1 MKSLQHFIKEYKVE
15 DTVLKNGYAGELKG
29 FKIYRKGKPLF
40 KTKREVAHSQRAELL
55 ETIITKINAER
66 VGTKYKPVTPIMIAV
81 KLKGITTGDLVGFV
95 KLCTQAKSFGQCFFG
110 KLKKKEKN

>member
-1 MKSLQHFIKEYKVE
+1 MKKAS
-15 DTVLKNGYAGELKG
+15 EL
-29 FKIYRKGKPLF
+29 FENYETNAF
-40 KTKREVAHSQRAELL
+40 REVEKKANSQRAELL

-81 KLKGITTGDLVGFV
+81 KLKGIPTGELVGFV
-95 KLCTQAKSFGQCFFG
+95 KSCQQSKSFGQCFFG

>member
-1 MKSLQHFIKEYKVE
+1 MK
-15 DTVLKNGYAGELKG
+15 
-29 FKIYRKGKPLF
+29 KISFQPIQKP
-40 KTKREVAHSQRAELL
+40 TAHSQRAELL

-81 KLKGITTGDLVGFV
+81 KLKGITTGELVGFV